1 MYAQA
6 DIDSA
11 FRRVPV
17 HPQHRQYAHVVFK
30 HNGET
35 ITARHLGLPFGAVAS
50 VHHWERVGEL
60 IKAVARRLLH
70 LPVLRYA
77 FQFRI
82 CTTSQGVVDTPLVFM
97 LCQVRR
103 RLFHGGSQ
111 QLRRTCDAHLRKTD
125 EVHARPNGHR

>member
-1 MYAQA
+1 MYTQA

-77 FQFRI
+77 FHFEYAL
-82 CTTSQGVVDTPLVFM
+82 P
-97 LCQVRR
+97 
-103 RLFHGGSQ
+103 
-111 QLRRTCDAHLRKTD
+111 RK
-125 EVHARPNGHR
+125 V